1 MKRLKIIIGIVILII
16 IILIVIIFL
25 FKQKINEEEKEMVTP
40 GLELE
45 NIGRENN
52 KIERTEYNF
61 VNVAMSAY
69 MQNINLENSRYYG
82 RNENN
87 EYVSIVDESQ
97 KKEYILE
104 LLSESYIS
112 LNNITIENLEEYID
126 VVNEQLIFVPINMK
140 KVVDENVKTYVV
152 EGIIENINYQLYDE
166 KVFIV
171 NLDFDNRTFSIEP
184 TVLNYDDINSV
195 EQEITRIDKNNS
207 KQYNTSNVS
216 IENIVKNYMD
226 NYKRVVLVKPELI
239 YERLNEEYRE
249 KRFGSVEEFEI
260 YIDDNRDEII
270 TLQPQQYLSNA
281 YQGYTEYV
289 CRDKYSNMYIFKEY
303 GILDYEI
310 SLDTYTIISD
320 KFKETYDSSDE
331 EYKVAMNIDK
341 WIQMLNNRDY
351 TNAYNVLDETFR
363 NNNWGSEEA
372 FEQYMRDNFP
382 LHYDVEYTTYS
393 NEGSTYV
400 QQINLTDITVENEG
414 KISLNIIMQLKNN
427 YEFVMSFSMQ
437 E

>member
-207 KQYNTSNVS
+207 NQYNTTNVS
-216 IENIVKNYMD
+216 IENIVKDYMN

-341 WIQMLNNRDY
+341 WIQMLNTRDY
-351 TNAYNVLDETFR
+351 THAYEVLDETFR
-363 NNNWGSEEA
+363 NNNWRSEEA
-372 FEQYMRDNFP
+372 FEQYMRENFP
-382 LHYDVEYTTYS
+382 LHYDVEYITYS
-393 NEGSTYV
+393 NEGATYV
-400 QQINLTDITVENEG
+400 QQINLTDITGENEG
-414 KISLNIIMQLKNN
+414 TISLNIIMQLKDN
-427 YEFVMSFSMQ
+427 YEFVMSFSVQ